1 MSEPFGKMVYLASPY
16 TSPDKAVEAERF
28 LAACKACGWLMNNR
42 PDIQMFYSPIAHT
55 HPIAQ
60 VCTLPGVWQFWA
72 AADEAILSRSSEIW
86 ILCIPGRKKSTG
98 VNAEIKIAAKFGLS
112 IKYVIPHADGK
123 YEVTET
129 EPNDESS
136 GSDVPVPVRLD
147 QAVTI

>member
-16 TSPDKAVEAERF
+16 THADKAVEAQRF
-28 LAACKACGWLMNNR
+28 DAACRCCGWLMNHR

-72 AADEAILSRSSEIW
+72 TADEAILSRCTEIW
-86 ILCIPGRKKSTG
+86 VLCIAGWKKSTG
-98 VNAEIKIAAKFGLS
+98 VTAEIKIASRLG
-112 IKYVIPHADGK
+112 IGVKYVIPHESGN
-123 YEVTET
+123 YIVTET
-129 EPNDESS
+129 EPNESDS
-136 GSDVPVPVRLD
+136 LPVPLRLD